1 MIIELEVISQ
11 LPLQEHTTRSIVNY
25 VPMRIF
31 QKKLF
36 VTENLMIEEHANS
49 KGIITRK
56 FTTGKYDNEFYKFN
70 HPYRELR
77 DKYFTPIVIKGLGK

>member
-11 LPLQEHTTRSIVNY
+11 LPLQERITKSIANY

-49 KGIITRK
+49 KGIITR
-56 FTTGKYDNEFYKFN
+56 NEFYKFN

-77 DKYFTPIVIKGLGK
+77 DKYFTPVVIKGLGK